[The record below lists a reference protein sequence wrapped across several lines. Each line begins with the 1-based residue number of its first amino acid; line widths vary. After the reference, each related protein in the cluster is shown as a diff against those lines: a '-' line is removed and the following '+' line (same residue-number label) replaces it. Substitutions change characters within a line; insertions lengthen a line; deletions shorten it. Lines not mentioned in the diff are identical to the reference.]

1 MRITD
6 FQRMMAGEFGSTRA
20 STLARDH
27 VFSGLD
33 GRTVEQ
39 AIEVGIPVKEIWQ
52 VVCAAFDVPPERR

>member
-6 FQRMMAGEFGSTRA
+6 FQRMMAGEFGSSRA

-33 GRTVEQ
+33 GRTVEE
-39 AIEVGIPVKEIWQ
+39 AVEAGVPVKEIWQ
-52 VVCAAFDVPPERR
+52 VVCESFDVPSERR